1 VQEGRGGS
9 GFSSACIDIGGPCW
23 RLEGG
28 ALARFEIGAGP
39 GGGGPSGEG

>member
-1 VQEGRGGS
+1 MQEGRGGS

-28 ALARFEIGAGP
+28 ALARFEIEVLGMNDTWVN
-39 GGGGPSGEG
+39 